1 MLNDI
6 NYSENQ
12 TLSTPHSGPGS
23 CHWVMAKQSAQ
34 WRSSEVH
41 PRSTLANS
49 EKSVLKH

>member
-12 TLSTPHSGPGS
+12 MLSTPHSGPGS
-23 CHWVMAKQSAQ
+23 CHWVMAKQRAQ
-34 WRSSEVH
+34 SSEVH
-41 PRSTLANS
+41 PRSTLTNS